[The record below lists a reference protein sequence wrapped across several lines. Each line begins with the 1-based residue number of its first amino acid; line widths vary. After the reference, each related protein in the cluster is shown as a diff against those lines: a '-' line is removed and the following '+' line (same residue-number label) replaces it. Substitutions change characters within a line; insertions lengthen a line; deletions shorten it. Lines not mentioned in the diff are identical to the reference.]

1 MPMDKKQ
8 PSFAY
13 SDMQMRHDSSPS
25 IFVWGF
31 YFIFFFIF
39 LSRVLPQR
47 SLSGT
52 ERCVFNLAWPMVGD
66 HAKGWFCPMRVGD
79 DGK

>member
-8 PSFAY
+8 PLFAY
-13 SDMQMRHDSSPS
+13 SNMQMRHDSSPS
-25 IFVWGF
+25 FLFGV
-31 YFIFFFIF
+31 FIFFIF

-66 HAKGWFCPMRVGD
+66 HAKGWFCPVRVGD

>member
-1 MPMDKKQ
+1 MDKKQ
-8 PSFAY
+8 PLFAY
-13 SDMQMRHDSSPS
+13 SNMQTRDGSSPS
-25 IFVWGF
+25 FLFGVGF
-31 YFIFFFIF
+31 LFFIIF

-47 SLSGT
+47 SLSRT

-66 HAKGWFCPMRVGD
+66 HAKGWFCPVRVGD